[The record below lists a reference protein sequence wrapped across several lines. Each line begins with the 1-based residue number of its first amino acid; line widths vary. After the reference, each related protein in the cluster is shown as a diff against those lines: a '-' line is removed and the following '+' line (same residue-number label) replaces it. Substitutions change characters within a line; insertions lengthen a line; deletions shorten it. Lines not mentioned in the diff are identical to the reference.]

1 MAGSSDGEV
10 AQWAEAN
17 GAVLVTKD
25 EDFLLIR
32 LPDRFALLWLKCG
45 NATNRALTAWLEE
58 RWSRVEELLAAG
70 ERVIELQ

>member
-1 MAGSSDGEV
+1 M
-10 AQWAEAN
+10 
-17 GAVLVTKD
+17 LVTKD